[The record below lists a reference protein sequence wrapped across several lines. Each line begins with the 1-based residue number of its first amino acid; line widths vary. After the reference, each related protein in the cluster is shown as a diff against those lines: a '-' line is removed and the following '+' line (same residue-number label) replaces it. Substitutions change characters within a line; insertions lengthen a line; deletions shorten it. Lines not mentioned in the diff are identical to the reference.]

1 VRGTCM
7 RWWPQEAGKIGGGL
21 AFVAA
26 AGLAGL
32 ILGWVAR
39 PVEKSLSVE
48 LPGDGGPEPDDP
60 GLGASSLMFSTYPA
74 YRLTSEAMFGYVPGA
89 GPELPGALSE
99 KAASSRAVAVD
110 QRQASAPPSIRI
122 PRDTSSLFNDA
133 QIASIRSRLNL
144 TPAQQPYWP
153 SLEAALRSIH
163 WRRSADKA
171 GDHIETK
178 SLDLDGEQVQ
188 RLTAAATP
196 LMTKLRAD
204 QKEEVRTLLH
214 LLGMEQLASGF

>member
-1 VRGTCM
+1 M
-7 RWWPQEAGKIGGGL
+7 RSWAQETGKIGGSL

-32 ILGWVAR
+32 ILGWGAR
-39 PVEKSLSVE
+39 PAEKTFSVQ
-48 LPGDGGPEPDDP
+48 LPGEGEPRPDVPGPV
-60 GLGASSLMFSTYPA
+60 ASSLMFSAYPA
-74 YRLTSEAMFGYVPGA
+74 YRLSSEAMFGYVPNA
-89 GPELPGALSE
+89 ELELPNALSE
-99 KAASSRAVAVD
+99 RAASSQAVAIG
-110 QRQASAPPSIRI
+110 QLQAGVRPSIRV
-122 PRDTSSLFNDA
+122 PRDTSSFFNDA

-153 SLEAALRSIH
+153 PLEATLRAIH
-163 WRRSADKA
+163 WRRSANKT

-178 SLDLDGEQVQ
+178 SLDVDGEQLQ

-196 LMTKLRAD
+196 LLMKLRGD

>member
-1 VRGTCM
+1 M
-7 RWWPQEAGKIGGGL
+7 RSWAQETGKVGGSL

-32 ILGWVAR
+32 ILGWGAR
-39 PVEKSLSVE
+39 PAERTFSVQ
-48 LPGDGGPEPDDP
+48 LPEEGEPRPDVPGPV
-60 GLGASSLMFSTYPA
+60 ASSLMFSADPA
-74 YRLTSEAMFGYVPGA
+74 YRLSSEAMFGYVPSA
-89 GPELPGALSE
+89 ELELPSALSE
-99 KAASSRAVAVD
+99 RAASSRAVAIG
-110 QRQASAPPSIRI
+110 QLQASVPPSIRV
-122 PRDTSSLFNDA
+122 PRDTSSFFNDA

-144 TPAQQPYWP
+144 SPAQQSYWP
-153 SLEAALRSIH
+153 PLEATLRAIH
-163 WRRSADKA
+163 WRRSANKA

-178 SLDLDGEQVQ
+178 SLDLDGEQLQ

-196 LMTKLRAD
+196 LMMKLRVD